1 MGRAASAFSRARQ
14 GTEQQRPGMARAAGG
29 ELAAGDWKGL
39 PVRIAARLPARP
51 ASLPSRPVSHHTSAS
66 KMSAVATGMSS
77 ASTLYCLCT
86 DNPKTREKKM
96 VFDWLT
102 FYIDI
107 GIKFGIGKDGFLL
120 QYPML

>member
-66 KMSAVATGMSS
+66 KMLAVAAWTSS
-77 ASTLYCLCT
+77 ASTLCCLCT
-86 DNPKTREKKM
+86 YNPKTREKKM
-96 VFDWLT
+96 VYDWSI
-102 FYIDI
+102 FHIDT
-107 GIKFGIGKDGFLL
+107 GIKFGIEKDGFLL
-120 QYPML
+120 QCPML